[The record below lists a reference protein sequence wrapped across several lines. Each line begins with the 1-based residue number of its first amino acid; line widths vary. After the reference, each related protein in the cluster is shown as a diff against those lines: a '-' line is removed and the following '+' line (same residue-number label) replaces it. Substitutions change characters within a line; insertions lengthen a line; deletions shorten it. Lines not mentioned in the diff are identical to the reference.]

1 MYVLIATLIAGNILH
16 QFGFF
21 GGIDIENT
29 LSSPFGAY
37 IFTSMVF
44 VSLLIGQFLFMRFAK
59 KFAEYKF
66 VFRLPPYF
74 DLLFKTVRIVQFAS
88 AVIFTVMLF
97 QMLFTSQYSI
107 VLLVAAISINFAFMS
122 LISGMVSYRFFLW
135 LKLNRSITVA
145 IFGISF
151 ALFALFGILVS
162 VVFSYVLITETTPSE
177 VAQSQHLKK
186 DSAFLL
192 YQYAGIPF
200 RLGFLIFWFGTALLL
215 RNYSTILGKYK
226 FWALMSLPIVFFLI
240 AQVFLFGLIKQTV
253 IIPSLLAYSSIT
265 IGTIVFAIAL
275 LRMAKSMRKIH
286 NNAVGN
292 YLTLSAYGIVIF
304 FAAIAHAVIH
314 APYPP
319 FSAVCWSFA
328 GFGAM
333 LFAFGMF
340 FSAISISH
348 DLRLR
353 RLIKQMATSQSRLL
367 DSIGTAQMEV
377 ELNKKILSIL
387 KEHGEILNEQ
397 TGVQQEVSKEKVN
410 QYVDDLLAELKQ
422 FDEERKKKS

>member
-1 MYVLIATLIAGNILH
+1 MFVLIATLIAGNILH

-21 GGIDIENT
+21 GGIDIENI

-44 VSLLIGQFLFMRFAK
+44 VSFLIGQFLFMRFAK
-59 KFAEYKF
+59 KFAEDKIVSSLPHYFDF
-66 VFRLPPYF
+66 VF
-74 DLLFKTVRIVQFAS
+74 KAVRIVQCVS

-97 QMLFTSQYSI
+97 QMLIASQYSI
-107 VLLVAAISINFAFMS
+107 VLLVVAISINFAFMS
-122 LISGMVSYRFFLW
+122 LISGMVSYRFFSW
-135 LKLNRSITVA
+135 LKLNRSITVS

-162 VVFSYVLITETTPSE
+162 VLFSYVLLTETTPSD

-192 YQYAGIPF
+192 YQYTGIPF

-215 RNYSTILGKYK
+215 RNYSAILGKYR
-226 FWALMSLPIVFFLI
+226 FWALMSLPFVFFLI
-240 AQVFLFGLIKQTV
+240 AQVFLFGIIKQTV
-253 IIPSLLAYSSIT
+253 IFPSLLAYSSIT
-265 IGTIVFAIAL
+265 IGTIIFAFVL
-275 LRMAKSMRKIH
+275 LRMAKSMRGIH

-333 LFAFGMF
+333 LFTFGMF

-353 RLIKQMATSQSRLL
+353 WSIKQMATSQSRLL
-367 DSIGTAQMEV
+367 DSIGTAQMEE
-377 ELNKKILSIL
+377 ELNKKILFI
-387 KEHGEILNEQ
+387 
-397 TGVQQEVSKEKVN
+397 
-410 QYVDDLLAELKQ
+410 
-422 FDEERKKKS
+422 